1 MRSPSIPPIVRVV
14 FVSLALAAIVADGRA
29 RQTSITISLPQREDS
44 LKFAVIGDNGT
55 GDSAQYEVAQRMA
68 EAHALYPFEL
78 VLMMGD
84 NLYGSERPRDYERK
98 FERPYKPLLDSKVKF
113 YASLGN
119 HDDREQRFYKNF
131 NMNGELYYSFKAPKE
146 DVRFFAL
153 ETTYLEPRQVQWV
166 ERELRGAGEEWKI
179 AFFHHPMYS
188 SGERHGSSLQIRE
201 ALEPLFLK
209 YNVSAVFSG
218 HEHFYERLR
227 PQNGIFYMISGAAG
241 KLRRGNLRDNS
252 QMTAKGFD
260 TDHHFVLMEIDGDE
274 LYFQAISRR
283 GATVD
288 SGSFRRRAAATLDPG
303 AAVPR

>member
-1 MRSPSIPPIVRVV
+1 
-14 FVSLALAAIVADGRA
+14 
-29 RQTSITISLPQREDS
+29 
-44 LKFAVIGDNGT
+44 
-55 GDSAQYEVAQRMA
+55 MA

-84 NLYGSERPRDYERK
+84 NMYGSERPRDYERK
-98 FERPYKPLLDSKVKF
+98 FERPYKPLLDAKVKF

-131 NMNGELYYSFKAPKE
+131 NMDGQLYYTFKAPRQ

-153 ETTYLEPRQVQWV
+153 ETTYLEPRQVQWL
-166 ERELRGAGEEWKI
+166 ERELKSATEDWKI

-201 ALEPLFLK
+201 AVEPLFLK

-218 HEHFYERLR
+218 HEHFYERLK

-260 TDHHFVLMEIDGDE
+260 TDNHFVLMEIDGDE
-274 LYFQAISRR
+274 LYYQAISRR
-283 GATVD
+283 AATVD
-288 SGSFRRRAAATLDPG
+288 SGSFRRRG
-303 AAVPR
+303 AETASGGPVSR

>member
-1 MRSPSIPPIVRVV
+1 MRSRSLPQFVRTVL
-14 FVSLALAAIVADGRA
+14 VSLALAVIVADGRA
-29 RQTSITISLPQREDS
+29 RQMSITISLPQREGS

-84 NLYGSERPRDYERK
+84 NMYGSERPRDYERK
-98 FERPYKPLLDSKVKF
+98 FERPYKPLLDAQVKF

-131 NMNGELYYSFKAPKE
+131 NMDGQLYYTFKAPKQ

-166 ERELRGAGEEWKI
+166 ERELKSSGEDWKI

-188 SGERHGSSLQIRE
+188 SGERHGSSVQIRE

-218 HEHFYERLR
+218 HEHFYERLK

-252 QMTAKGFD
+252 QMTARGFD
-260 TDHHFVLMEIDGDE
+260 TDNHFVLMEIDGDE
-274 LYFQAISRR
+274 LFYQAISRR

-288 SGSFRRRAAATLDPG
+288 SGAVRRRGAATPSG
-303 AAVPR
+303 GPVSR

>member
-1 MRSPSIPPIVRVV
+1 MRSPSVPQFVRTILVA
-14 FVSLALAAIVADGRA
+14 LALAVLVADGRA
-29 RQTSITISLPQREDS
+29 RQTITISLPQREGS

-55 GDSAQYEVAQRMA
+55 GDAAQYEVAQRMA

-84 NLYGSERPRDYERK
+84 NMYGSERPRDYERK
-98 FERPYKPLLDSKVKF
+98 FERPYKPLLDAKVKF

-131 NMNGELYYSFKAPKE
+131 NMDGQLYYTFKAPRQ

-153 ETTYLEPRQVQWV
+153 ETTYLEPRQVQWL
-166 ERELRGAGEEWKI
+166 ERELKSATEDWKI

-201 ALEPLFLK
+201 AVEPLFLK

-218 HEHFYERLR
+218 HEHFYERLK

-260 TDHHFVLMEIDGDE
+260 TDNHFVLMEIDGDE
-274 LYFQAISRR
+274 LYYQAISRR
-283 GATVD
+283 AATVD
-288 SGSFRRRAAATLDPG
+288 SGSFRRRG
-303 AAVPR
+303 AETASGGPVSR

>member
-1 MRSPSIPPIVRVV
+1 MRSRSLPQLVRTVL
-14 FVSLALAAIVADGRA
+14 VSLALAVIVADGRA
-29 RQTSITISLPQREDS
+29 RQASITISLPQRDGS

-55 GDSAQYEVAQRMA
+55 GDSAQYEVAQRMT

-84 NLYGSERPRDYERK
+84 NMYGSERPRDYERK
-98 FERPYKPLLDSKVKF
+98 FERPYKPLLDAQVKF

-119 HDDREQRFYKNF
+119 HDDREQRFYKYF
-131 NMNGELYYSFKAPKE
+131 NMDGQLYYTFKAPKQ

-166 ERELRGAGEEWKI
+166 DRELKSSGEDWKI

-188 SGERHGSSLQIRE
+188 SGERHGSSVQIRE

-218 HEHFYERLR
+218 HEHFYERLK

-252 QMTAKGFD
+252 QMTARGFD
-260 TDHHFVLMEIDGDE
+260 TDNHFVLMEIDGDE
-274 LYFQAISRR
+274 LFYQAISRR

-288 SGSFRRRAAATLDPG
+288 SGSIRRRGAATPSG
-303 AAVPR
+303 GPVSR

>member
-1 MRSPSIPPIVRVV
+1 MRSRSLPQFVRTVL
-14 FVSLALAAIVADGRA
+14 VSLALAVIVADGRA
-29 RQTSITISLPQREDS
+29 RQTSITISLPQRDGS

-55 GDSAQYEVAQRMA
+55 GDSAQYEVAQRMT

-84 NLYGSERPRDYERK
+84 NMYGSERPRDYERK
-98 FERPYKPLLDSKVKF
+98 FERPYKPLLDAQVKF

-131 NMNGELYYSFKAPKE
+131 NMDGQLYYTFKAPKQ

-166 ERELRGAGEEWKI
+166 ERELKSSGEDWKI

-188 SGERHGSSLQIRE
+188 SGERHGSSVQIRE

-218 HEHFYERLR
+218 HEHFYERLK
-227 PQNGIFYMISGAAG
+227 PQNGIFYMISGAGG

-252 QMTAKGFD
+252 QMTARGFD
-260 TDHHFVLMEIDGDE
+260 TDNHFVLMEIDGDE
-274 LYFQAISRR
+274 LFYQAISRR

-288 SGSFRRRAAATLDPG
+288 SGSVRRRGAATPSG
-303 AAVPR
+303 GPVSR

>member
-1 MRSPSIPPIVRVV
+1 MRSRSLPQFVRTVL
-14 FVSLALAAIVADGRA
+14 VSLALAVIVADGRA
-29 RQTSITISLPQREDS
+29 RQTSITISLPQRDGS

-55 GDSAQYEVAQRMA
+55 GDSAQYEVAQRMT

-78 VLMMGD
+78 VLMLGD
-84 NLYGSERPRDYERK
+84 NMYGSERPRDYERK
-98 FERPYKPLLDSKVKF
+98 FERPYKPLLDAQVKF

-131 NMNGELYYSFKAPKE
+131 NMDGQLYYTFKAPKQ

-166 ERELRGAGEEWKI
+166 ERELKSSGEDWKI

-188 SGERHGSSLQIRE
+188 SGERHGSSVQIRE

-218 HEHFYERLR
+218 HEHFYERLK

-260 TDHHFVLMEIDGDE
+260 TDNHFVLMEIDGDE
-274 LYFQAISRR
+274 LFYQAISRR

-288 SGSFRRRAAATLDPG
+288 SGSLRRRG
-303 AAVPR
+303 ASTPSGGPASR